1 LAGSAAPHRRGALL
15 DELGELRRQLGQL
28 PAGAAPKSADRPE
41 PRETLAAIEPHLL
54 SLGITRV
61 GDLTGLDVI
70 GIPVFFACRPNSRG
84 LSVGQGKGLCPDSAR
99 LGAIMECF
107 EQALA
112 ERHEDLVSEQAS
124 QDEMEAR
131 GLKCISSSSMFR
143 SALGERDPRRK
154 RSWVKGVSMVD
165 GRQIHV
171 PFELVG
177 FDLRSGTEWDH
188 AHYTMSTV
196 GLGAGA
202 SLAEASL
209 HALLEVVENDATALI
224 DVFGQLA
231 GFTQPV
237 EYRRG
242 YHLALDEAMTMIASS
257 GLDCFFVS
265 VTNRVTL
272 PTIAAYI
279 TTPGEIHANSG
290 TRAFAGFA
298 CRLAPEEAALAALLE
313 AVQSRLTQIAG
324 ARDDLT
330 QQDYSPRHAI
340 LRQVRGVPSFLD
352 SLPRPDLRPDAT
364 ELEKLRHALAAVE
377 RAGAQDVVFVPLG
390 GLPPCIRGVRVLVAG
405 LQAAAGDGVVRIS
418 MDALDA
424 VLAQPVVQ

>member
-1 LAGSAAPHRRGALL
+1 MA
-15 DELGELRRQLGQL
+15 
-28 PAGAAPKSADRPE
+28 KSPDRPE

-84 LSVGQGKGLCPDSAR
+84 LSVGQGKGLCSDSAR

-112 ERHEDLVSEQAS
+112 ERHEDLVSELGS

-131 GLKCISSSSMFR
+131 GLKCISSSSMLR
-143 SALGERDPRRK
+143 SALGDPDSRRE
-154 RSWVKGVSMVD
+154 RSWVAGLSMVD
-165 GRQIHV
+165 GRQVHV

-177 FDLRSGTEWDH
+177 FDLRSGMQWDH
-188 AHYTMSTV
+188 ARYTMSTV

-202 SLAEASL
+202 SLAQASL

-242 YHLALDEAMTMIASS
+242 HHRGIGCGDDQ
-257 GLDCFFVS
+257 DC
-265 VTNRVTL
+265 
-272 PTIAAYI
+272 
-279 TTPGEIHANSG
+279 
-290 TRAFAGFA
+290 
-298 CRLAPEEAALAALLE
+298 
-313 AVQSRLTQIAG
+313 
-324 ARDDLT
+324 
-330 QQDYSPRHAI
+330 
-340 LRQVRGVPSFLD
+340 
-352 SLPRPDLRPDAT
+352 
-364 ELEKLRHALAAVE
+364 
-377 RAGAQDVVFVPLG
+377 
-390 GLPPCIRGVRVLVAG
+390 
-405 LQAAAGDGVVRIS
+405 VVR
-418 MDALDA
+418 ARLLFCRA
-424 VLAQPVVQ
+424 WPTAWRCPP

>member
-1 LAGSAAPHRRGALL
+1 LAEAAAAHRRGALL
-15 DELGELRRQLGQL
+15 DELGELRRQLGRL
-28 PAGAAPKSADRPE
+28 AAGVVAKSPDRPT

-61 GDLTGLDVI
+61 GDLTGLDVV

-84 LSVGQGKGLCPDSAR
+84 LSVGQGKGLCSDAAR

-107 EQALA
+107 EQAFA
-112 ERHEDLVSEQAS
+112 ERPEDLVTEHAS
-124 QDEMEAR
+124 RGDMEAR
-131 GLKCISSSSMFR
+131 GLQCMPSSSMLR
-143 SALGERDPRRK
+143 SALGEPEPGRQ
-154 RSWVKGVSMVD
+154 RSWVTGLSMVD
-165 GRQIHV
+165 GRHIHV

-177 FDLRSGTEWDH
+177 FDLRSGAGWDH

-202 SLAEASL
+202 SLEEASL

-242 YHLALDEAMTMIASS
+242 HHLALDEAMTMIAAA
-257 GLDCFFVS
+257 GLGCFFVN
-265 VTNRVTL
+265 VKNRVAL

-279 TTPGEIHANSG
+279 TTPGETHAGSG
-290 TRAFAGFA
+290 ARAFAGFA
-298 CRLAPEEAALAALLE
+298 CRLSPEEAALAALLE

-330 QQDYSPRHAI
+330 AQDYSPRRSM
-340 LRQVRGVPSFLD
+340 LRQLRRSPSFLD
-352 SLPRPDLRPDAT
+352 GLQRPELASDAT
-364 ELEKLRHALAAVE
+364 ALEKLGHALAAVQ
-377 RAGAQDVVFVPLG
+377 RAGAQEVVFVPLG
-390 GLPPCIRGVRVLVAG
+390 GLPPGIRAVRVLVAG
-405 LQAAAGDGVVRIS
+405 LQAAAGDGVVRVS
-418 MDALDA
+418 LEALDA
-424 VLAQPVVQ
+424 ALAQTVLQ